1 MNDTTVS
8 SNDVINAYQEK
19 VSELIHE
26 NALLRAQVTK
36 LLRERTQ
43 TSPDGYSARDG
54 QAALQ
59 AGTYPK
65 EASHATV

>member
-26 NALLRAQVTK
+26 NALLRAQVAK
-36 LLRERTQ
+36 LMRERTR
-43 TSPDGYSARDG
+43 DGYSPRDG